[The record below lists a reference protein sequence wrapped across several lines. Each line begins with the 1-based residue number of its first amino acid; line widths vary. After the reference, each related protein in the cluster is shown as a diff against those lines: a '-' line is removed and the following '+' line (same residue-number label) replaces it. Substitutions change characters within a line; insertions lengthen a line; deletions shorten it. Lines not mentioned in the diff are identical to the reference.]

1 MTKQTFLIIA
11 IIVLTIISVVNLI
24 RINRIQEELN
34 IYHDQLYEER
44 TDSNMDE

>member
-24 RINRIQEELN
+24 RINRIQEEIGNDCEKTELN
-34 IYHDQLYEER
+34 IGEKQ
-44 TDSNMDE
+44 